1 MTASRRWVAVGLALI
16 LAGCGGSGS
25 GSGTPTS
32 GGGSGSGTPTSGGV
46 SGSSAVVSAAAT
58 PTTPIDITDIGQLR
72 TAFNQHAGQPR
83 LIVLMS
89 PT

>member
-1 MTASRRWVAVGLALI
+1 MTARRTWVAVGLALI
-16 LAGCGGSGS
+16 LAGCGSSGGSS
-25 GSGTPTS
+25 TGTSSSTATS
-32 GGGSGSGTPTSGGV
+32 GGGSGS
-46 SGSSAVVSAAAT
+46 SAVASTAAT

-72 TAFNQHAGQPR
+72 TAFNQHAGRPR

>member
-16 LAGCGGSGS
+16 LAGC
-25 GSGTPTS
+25 
-32 GGGSGSGTPTSGGV
+32 GGSGSGTPTSGGV

>member
-1 MTASRRWVAVGLALI
+1 MIVSRRWFAVGLALI
-16 LAGCGGSGS
+16 LAGCGSSGS
-25 GSGTPTS
+25 GAPTS
-32 GGGSGSGTPTSGGV
+32 GAASGP
-46 SGSSAVVSAAAT
+46 SSVASAAAT
-58 PTTPIDITDIGQLR
+58 PTTPNDITDIGELR